1 MTGQSGRV
9 CPVEKAGSLDSR
21 IRRWFQRP
29 RKIVGPYIEEGMT
42 VADLGCGPGF
52 FTLPMAVMVGESG
65 RVIAADLQDG
75 MLAKIADKIKDTELE
90 PRITLHKCQE
100 TSLNLQTKVDFALAF
115 YMVHEL
121 PDQSAFFAEAKAIL
135 KPGGRLLVVEPP
147 FHVSKKDFAATVER
161 ARTVGLREVSR
172 PRMLLDRAVLLAR
185 DK

>member
-1 MTGQSGRV
+1 
-9 CPVEKAGSLDSR
+9 
-21 IRRWFQRP
+21 
-29 RKIVGPYIEEGMT
+29 
-42 VADLGCGPGF
+42 
-52 FTLPMAVMVGESG
+52 
-65 RVIAADLQDG
+65 
-75 MLAKIADKIKDTELE
+75 
-90 PRITLHKCQE
+90 
-100 TSLNLQTKVDFALAF
+100 
-115 YMVHEL
+115 MVHEL